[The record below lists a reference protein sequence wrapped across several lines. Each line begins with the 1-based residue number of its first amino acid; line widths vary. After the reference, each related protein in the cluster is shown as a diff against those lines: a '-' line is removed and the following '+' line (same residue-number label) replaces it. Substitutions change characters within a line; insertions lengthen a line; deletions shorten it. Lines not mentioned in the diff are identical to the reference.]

1 MKKIVLL
8 LISVI
13 LISTGC
19 DSNVEPT
26 ENDAS
31 ELIDE
36 LRNEITILKQD
47 HDNLLNEI
55 NSLDE
60 KVSLLESNLDEK
72 VSLLETS
79 FGDKEKELK
88 YLRMEIDSFYHV
100 SNGQEDY
107 FESRINEVIRL
118 YGYELQELMFLVEN
132 FDYDYNQITVEDE
145 YGKITKYNVSD
156 ECKVLVAGQNHTIF
170 QTLDE
175 GKDFL
180 DSVIQ
185 NEGNKVILVIKD
197 GIVEQIKMYGH
208 GSWW

>member
-19 DSNVEPT
+19 DSNLESK
-26 ENDAS
+26 ESDAS
-31 ELIDE
+31 EMIDE
-36 LRNEITILKQD
+36 LRNEITLLKQD
-47 HDNLLNEI
+47 HDNLLKEI
-55 NSLDE
+55 DSLDE
-60 KVSLLESNLDEK
+60 KVSM
-72 VSLLETS
+72 LETS
-79 FGDKEKELK
+79 FNDKETELK
-88 YLRMEIDSFYHV
+88 YLRMEVDSFYHA
-100 SNGQEDY
+100 SSGQEDY

-118 YGYELQELMFLVEN
+118 YGYELQELMYLVEN
-132 FDYDYNQITVEDE
+132 FDYASNQITVEDE
-145 YGKITKYNVSD
+145 YGEITKYNVSD
-156 ECKVLVAGQNHTIF
+156 ECKVLVAGQNHTIY

-175 GKDFL
+175 AKDFL